1 MSRALLIIGIGVGHP
16 DQLTIQAIEA
26 MNRADVFFVMG
37 KGRDKEALVRFR
49 KQVCERYVRA
59 QTYRIVEVPDPVR
72 DPAVAAYDDRVDMW
86 HEQRADLY
94 ARLIRE
100 ELSEGQ
106 CGAFLVWG
114 DPSLY
119 DSTLRILER
128 VSARGRPQ
136 EAFEL
141 EVIPGI
147 TAVQALAA
155 SHRIALN
162 HVGGPVL
169 VTTGRR
175 LRAQEPSTKLDNVV
189 VMLDGECSF
198 KQIPD
203 DDLHIY
209 WGAYLGTEHELLVSG
224 KLSECAERIEQLRS
238 EARARHGW
246 IMDTYLLRKQSAR

>member
-1 MSRALLIIGIGVGHP
+1 
-16 DQLTIQAIEA
+16 
-26 MNRADVFFVMG
+26 VFFVMD
-37 KGRDKEALVRFR
+37 KGPDKEALVRFR
-49 KQVCERYVRA
+49 KQVCARYIRA
-59 QTYRIVEVPDPVR
+59 QTYRVVEVPDPVR
-72 DPAVAAYDDRVDMW
+72 DPAVAAYGDRVEVW
-86 HEQRADLY
+86 HEQRADIY

-100 ELSEGQ
+100 ELADGQ

-128 VSARGRPQ
+128 VSARGRPE

-147 TAVQALAA
+147 TSIQALAA

-162 HVGGPVL
+162 HVGGPIL
-169 VTTGRR
+169 VTTGRQ
-175 LRAQEPSTKLDNVV
+175 LREAGAGTQLDNVV

-198 KQIPD
+198 KQFASD
-203 DDLHIY
+203 DVHIY

-224 KLSECAERIEQLRS
+224 TLSDCAERIEQLRS
-238 EARARHGW
+238 EARERHGW
-246 IMDTYLLRKQSAR
+246 IMDTYLLRRPSAR